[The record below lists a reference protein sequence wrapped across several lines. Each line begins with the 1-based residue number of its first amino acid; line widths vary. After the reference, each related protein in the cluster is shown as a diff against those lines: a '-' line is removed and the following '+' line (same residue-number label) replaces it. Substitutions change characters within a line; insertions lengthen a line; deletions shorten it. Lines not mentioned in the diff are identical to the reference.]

1 MKPQLTAKMWRY
13 VNSSSWKVKL
23 ISYSLNCHTVRI
35 VCQCAGKTT
44 WTIHELSYMY
54 SWLLC
59 SVCIVCLFYTWPRLA
74 AYAGDIKYFDWLY
87 CVHAACWKN
96 GSHEN
101 YMGWNPSHP
110 VWLIKPLTLRTAP
123 PWFSTDKPNRY
134 IYALSVT
141 YAWRVWCLVFGP
153 AIVGLLELVHFCESA
168 PEGRPNDN
176 QQHTIKHFVSHLHS
190 HSCICGTY
198 CTNHPL
204 CVIA

>member
-1 MKPQLTAKMWRY
+1 M
-13 VNSSSWKVKL
+13 
-23 ISYSLNCHTVRI
+23 
-35 VCQCAGKTT
+35 T

-59 SVCIVCLFYTWPRLA
+59 SVCICVPFLYLTP
-74 AYAGDIKYFDWLY
+74 AGCICRGHKTFWLIDWLY
-87 CVHAACWKN
+87 CVHAVCWKN
-96 GSHEN
+96 GRHEN

-110 VWLIKPLTLRTAP
+110 VWLRKPLTLRTAP
-123 PWFSTDKPNRY
+123 PWFSTDKPIRY

-153 AIVGLLELVHFCESA
+153 AIVGLLERVHFCESA
-168 PEGRPNDN
+168 PEGRLNN
-176 QQHTIKHFVSHLHS
+176 GQQHTIKHFVSHLHS
-190 HSCICGTY
+190 HNCNCGTY